1 MDTSWSSWNGY
12 GDLPVYMK
20 MKEDEIIIVTFMW
33 TPRDLL
39 GSSSRKANWRRW
51 TRSRPDSNFSSLVIF
66 HHFVL
71 FYLFL
76 TSLRLSWRW
85 CCMILV
91 SRQTPWNSRLWPS
104 TSLGP
109 TYLPLKLTEIT
120 INMSTPSILR
130 YFHLLITSIFIALL
144 AYSILISAL
153 MLKITFKFV
162 CHWSWLK

>member
-1 MDTSWSSWNGY
+1 MDTSWY
-12 GDLPVYMK
+12 GLWLWWSFGLYK
-20 MKEDEIIIVTFMW
+20 DEIIIVALMAK
-33 TPRDLL
+33 PRNLL

-51 TRSRPDSNFSSLVIF
+51 TRSGPDSNFSSLVIF
-66 HHFVL
+66 HHFL
-71 FYLFL
+71 IFYLSF

-85 CCMILV
+85 CCMTLV
-91 SRQTPWNSRLWPS
+91 SHQIPWNSRRWPS
-104 TSLGP
+104 TSSGP

-120 INMSTPSILR
+120 IDMSTPSILR